1 MILEN
6 EVVKILEEEMPTAFS
21 QIQWSGMYDKAASR
35 IVKKIKDKLVE
46 Y

>member
-21 QIQWSGMYDKAASR
+21 QIQWSGMYDNAASR
-35 IVKKIKDKLVE
+35 IVKKIKDKLIE
-46 Y
+46 